1 VDLELLAFMPDSV
14 IVCDRDGSIRYAN
27 RTTQLLFGYDPAE
40 LVGRPLSVLMP
51 DRFRARHTIELES
64 YFATPRLRP
73 MGVGLQ
79 LTGLR
84 DDGREFPVDISLA
97 PLQVGAD
104 VCAIAVIR
112 DITERRALE
121 QRERELKTAE
131 EEIRHRDE
139 VLAIASHEL
148 KTPVGSMRLQ
158 TRMLERVAMETAN
171 ELRAIHDRTGAA
183 THELTTIGERVRKL
197 EGYTRRLGR
206 LIEELLDSSHVRLA
220 ELPLKL
226 EDTDLSELTR
236 EAALSIRD
244 EIEASGST
252 LTIRADAPISGRWD
266 PLRIE
271 QVVANLLLNAAKFGQ
286 GRPIAVTV
294 DGGPSSARVSVQ
306 DQGLGIAL
314 EDQKRIFEQFERAV
328 ALGSAYGLGL
338 GLYIVRQ
345 IVEAHGGLV
354 SVRSVVG
361 AGSTFTVELPRA
373 SSSRG

>member
-1 VDLELLAFMPDSV
+1 VAVDLELLAFMPDSV
-14 IVCDRDGSIRYAN
+14 IVCDRDGTIRYAN

-64 YFATPRLRP
+64 YFAAPRLRP
-73 MGVGLQ
+73 MGLGLQ

-97 PLQVGAD
+97 PLQVGPEIR
-104 VCAIAVIR
+104 AIAVIR

-121 QRERELKTAE
+121 QREQELKKAE

-183 THELTTIGERVRKL
+183 THELTAIGDRVRKL

-206 LIEELLDSSHVRLA
+206 LIEELLDSSHVRFA

-226 EDTDLSELTR
+226 EDTDLTELTR
-236 EAALSIRD
+236 EAVLSIRD
-244 EIEASGST
+244 EIDASGSA
-252 LTIRADAPISGRWD
+252 LTIRADAPIHGRWD

-271 QVVANLLLNAAKFGQ
+271 QVIANLLLNAAKFGE
-286 GRPIAVTV
+286 GKPIEVTV
-294 DGGPSSARVSVQ
+294 DAGPSSARVSVQ
-306 DQGLGIAL
+306 DQGMGIAA

-328 ALGSAYGLGL
+328 AVGSAYGLGL

-345 IVEAHGGLV
+345 IVEAHGGLI
-354 SVRSVVG
+354 SLRSVVG
-361 AGSTFTVELPRA
+361 AGSTFTVELPRTTK
-373 SSSRG
+373 